1 MLKLF
6 FGKLCFRLDEQMMV
20 KISDFGL
27 SKLLCKEESYYKLD
41 NKNKELPIRWMSIEA
56 ITNGF
61 FNTKSDVV
69 SLK

>member
-1 MLKLF
+1 
-6 FGKLCFRLDEQMMV
+6 MMV

-27 SKLLCKEESYYKLD
+27 SKPLCKEESYYKLD

-56 ITNGF
+56 ITNGLF
-61 FNTKSDVV
+61 STKSDVV